1 VPNNQVSSIAH
12 HKIMDLK
19 LDDIRFHVSLIWGD
33 NHDDICLVKLPLD
46 DTETL
51 FESELELDGPR
62 DTNW

>member
-1 VPNNQVSSIAH
+1 MATNLGLLQTITNMLTNILNN
-12 HKIMDLK
+12 
-19 LDDIRFHVSLIWGD
+19 
-33 NHDDICLVKLPLD
+33 ICLVKLPLD